1 MEIERASRPGPG
13 ILSEAISGRS
23 QFVADCPTPT
33 SAFHGG
39 KRDPNYTHHEKTV
52 FVGGDTQYPTQKL
65 SWCATSQVITTGIM
79 AMNETNVEVTVA
91 ICFQLELQLILSI

>member
-1 MEIERASRPGPG
+1 MEIERASSG

-23 QFVADCPTPT
+23 QLVADCPTPT

-39 KRDPNYTHHEKTV
+39 KRDSNYTHHEKTA
-52 FVGGDTQYPTQKL
+52 FVGDTQYPTQKL

-91 ICFQLELQLILSI
+91 ICFQIEL